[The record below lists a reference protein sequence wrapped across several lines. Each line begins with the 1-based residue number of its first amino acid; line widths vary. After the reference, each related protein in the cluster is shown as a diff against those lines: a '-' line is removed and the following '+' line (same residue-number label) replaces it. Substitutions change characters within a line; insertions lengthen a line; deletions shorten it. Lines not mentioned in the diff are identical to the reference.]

1 MAIFKCNERFSFFF
15 FLLLTK
21 CLIGEKI
28 GISLE
33 KEDQI

>member
-1 MAIFKCNERFSFFF
+1 MFKCNERFSFFF
-15 FLLLTK
+15 FLTK

>member
-1 MAIFKCNERFSFFF
+1 MFKCNEHFSFFF

-21 CLIGEKI
+21 CLIGKKI

>member
-1 MAIFKCNERFSFFF
+1 MFKCNERFSFFF

-21 CLIGEKI
+21 CSIGEKI